1 MLTRT
6 TTPLIGSLKL
16 LTAAGSEPVTVDE
29 MKAQAR
35 LDSIPEG
42 SSYMTGLIAAASEQA
57 RQITGR
63 ALITETWTLTL
74 DAWPGCAAGEW
85 WDGMRE
91 GTIGMLEADSIL
103 IRKAPFLA
111 VSSVK
116 TVAEDG
122 TLTTWSS
129 SNYFASAENGFGRL
143 VKVSGATWP
152 DLSAPVRQRGGIII
166 TFTAGYGTLAADV
179 PAPIRHAIKL
189 IAAHMYENRE
199 ANDPPQQALTL
210 LSKYRVLN

>member
-6 TTPLIGSLKL
+6 TPPLMGSLAR

-35 LDSIPEG
+35 LDTIPEG

-74 DAWPGCAAGEW
+74 DAWPGSSACAW

-91 GTIGMLEADSIL
+91 GAIGMLEGESIL

-129 SNYFASAENGFGRL
+129 SNYFSAVENGFGRL
-143 VKVSGATWP
+143 TKVNGATWP
-152 DLSAPVRQRGGIII
+152 DMAPPVRQRSGIVI

-199 ANDPPQQALTL
+199 ANDPPQQAIAL
-210 LSKYRVLN
+210 LQKYRVFN